1 MRNEWQEPP
10 VSTLERGRR
19 MQKILIIDDDEGVC
33 YSLARLLSNDE
44 RRVTAV
50 QTPDAGFEAM
60 RGEDPDLLLL
70 DVKIP
75 GADGLELLRN
85 IRKQRP
91 RQLVVMMTAHGTTE
105 TAIEATKRGAF
116 DYLMK
121 PFDSETLINVVDR
134 ALTTARLNKR
144 VGGGV
149 EDMLEKKASGAEKT
163 VFSDRII
170 GKSAV
175 MQDVYKRIGQ
185 VAPREVPVLIRGESG
200 TGKELVARAL
210 WQHSQRS
217 SGPFLAVNCAAI
229 PENLLEGELFGHE
242 KGSFTG
248 AESRKLGKFEQ
259 ADEGTLFLDEVG
271 DMSIATQAK
280 ILRVLQNSTF
290 ERVGGTETI
299 KADVRILAAT
309 HQNLEKLIKE
319 GKFREDLYYRL
330 RVVEIVLP
338 PLRERRE
345 DIPEIVK
352 YLLVRHREALSSEA
366 TNVSQKAMDTLLGYE
381 WPGNIRQLE
390 NVMRRA
396 MVLCHGSIINTDN
409 LDFGPEAARAAA
421 EQAPSVTAQAAPAA
435 TASSNGGGA
444 PQTAAAGPSIT
455 LTDMD
460 NLVER
465 LLSSGKA
472 CLIEDMERLLIGR
485 ALEKLNG
492 NQLQTAKLLG
502 ITRNTLRSRIEKYG
516 LRPKVKV
523 M

>member
-1 MRNEWQEPP
+1 
-10 VSTLERGRR
+10 

-60 RGEDPDLLLL
+60 RGEDPDLVLL

-75 GADGLELLRN
+75 GSDGLELLRN

-121 PFDSETLINVVDR
+121 PFDSETLLGVVDR

-144 VGGGV
+144 VGGAV
-149 EDMLEKKASGAEKT
+149 EDLIERKANGADKALAFT
-163 VFSDRII
+163 DRII
-170 GKSAV
+170 GKSNA

-299 KADVRILAAT
+299 KVNVRILAAT

-338 PLRERRE
+338 PLRDRRE

-352 YLLVRHREALSSEA
+352 YLLLRHREALSSEA
-366 TNVSQKAMDTLLGYE
+366 TSVSQKATETLLAYD

-390 NVMRRA
+390 NVIRRA
-396 MVLCHGSIINTDN
+396 MVLCHGSIINGDN
-409 LDFGPEAARAAA
+409 LDFGPEARPSPYNT
-421 EQAPSVTAQAAPAA
+421 PSVTAQSAPA
-435 TASSNGGGA
+435 SVV
-444 PQTAAAGPSIT
+444 TAAAAAPVSPT
-455 LTDMD
+455 LNDMD
-460 NLVER
+460 DLIER

>member
-1 MRNEWQEPP
+1 
-10 VSTLERGRR
+10 

-33 YSLARLLSNDE
+33 YSLARLLSSED

-50 QTPDAGFEAM
+50 QTPEAGLEAL
-60 RGEDPDLLLL
+60 RGEDPDVVLL

-75 GADGLELLRN
+75 GADGLELLKI

-105 TAIEATKRGAF
+105 TAIEAMKRGAY

-121 PFDSETLINVVDR
+121 PFDSENLLSVVNK
-134 ALTTARLNKR
+134 ALDNARLNQR
-144 VGGGV
+144 VAAGIDGK
-149 EDMLEKKASGAEKT
+149 EAKKGPQDRAG
-163 VFSDRII
+163 FSDRII
-170 GKSAV
+170 GKSAA
-175 MQDVYKRIGQ
+175 MQEVYKKIGQ
-185 VAPREVPVLIRGESG
+185 VASREVPVMIRGESG

-210 WQHSQRS
+210 WQHSARS
-217 SGPFLAVNCAAI
+217 DKPFLAVNCAAI

-248 AESRKLGKFEQ
+248 ADSRRLGKFEQ

-280 ILRVLQNSTF
+280 ILRVLQSNTF

-299 KADVRILAAT
+299 KVDVRIIAAT
-309 HQNLEKLIKE
+309 HQNLEKLIAE

-330 RVVEIVLP
+330 RVMEILLP

-345 DIPEIVK
+345 DVPEIVRF
-352 YLLVRHREALSSEA
+352 LLQRHREALNSEA
-366 TNVSQKAMDTLLGYE
+366 ANVSPRAMDQLMNCD

-390 NVMRRA
+390 NVIRRA
-396 MVLCHGSIINTDN
+396 MVLCNGSMIGTEH
-409 LDFGPEAARAAA
+409 LEFGPDSSRYD
-421 EQAPSVTAQAAPAA
+421 QSKPSVTAQGSTLGNIAPPPPTAAV
-435 TASSNGGGA
+435 ASHGGG
-444 PQTAAAGPSIT
+444 GINME
-455 LTDMD
+455 DMD
-460 NLVER
+460 HLVER
-465 LLSSGKA
+465 LLSSGRA
-472 CLIEDMERLLIGR
+472 ALIEEMERLLIGR
-485 ALEKLNG
+485 ALERLNG

>member
-1 MRNEWQEPP
+1 
-10 VSTLERGRR
+10 

-33 YSLARLLSNDE
+33 YSLARLLSNDD

-50 QTPDAGFEAM
+50 QTPEAGFEAM
-60 RGEDPDLLLL
+60 RGEDPDLVLL

-75 GADGLELLRN
+75 GADGLELLRS

-105 TAIEATKRGAF
+105 TAIEAMKRGAY

-121 PFDSETLINVVDR
+121 PFNSDILNSVVVK
-134 ALTTARLNKR
+134 ALDNARLNKR
-144 VGGGV
+144 VSTGLENV
-149 EDMLEKKASGAEKT
+149 LEKKTASADKST
-163 VFSDRII
+163 HTDRII
-170 GKSAV
+170 GQSV
-175 MQDVYKRIGQ
+175 TMHDVCKKIGQ

-210 WQHSQRS
+210 WQHSKRAPK
-217 SGPFLAVNCAAI
+217 PFLAVNCAAI

-280 ILRVLQNSTF
+280 ILRVLQNNTF

-299 KADVRILAAT
+299 KVDVRILAAT
-309 HQNLEKLIKE
+309 HQNLERLVKE

-330 RVVEIVLP
+330 RVMEITLP
-338 PLRERRE
+338 PLRERRD

-352 YLLVRHREALSSEA
+352 YFLSRHREALVSEA
-366 TNVSQKAMDTLLGYE
+366 TGISPKAMEALMAYD

-390 NVMRRA
+390 NVIRRA
-396 MVLCHGSIINTDN
+396 MVMCNGSIVNIDH
-409 LDFGPEAARAAA
+409 LEFGPESERAEEARRAT
-421 EQAPSVTAQAAPAA
+421 VTAQSAP
-435 TASSNGGGA
+435 GA
-444 PQTAAAGPSIT
+444 LQPALAGSLPPIPSPD
-455 LTDMD
+455 DMD
-460 NLVER
+460 HLVER

-472 CLIEDMERLLIGR
+472 ALIEDMEKLLIGR

>member
-1 MRNEWQEPP
+1 
-10 VSTLERGRR
+10 

-33 YSLARLLSNDE
+33 YSLARLLSSED

-50 QTPDAGFEAM
+50 QTPEAGLEAL
-60 RGEDPDLLLL
+60 RGEDPDVVLL

-75 GADGLELLRN
+75 GADGLELLKI

-105 TAIEATKRGAF
+105 TAIEAMKRGAY

-121 PFDSETLINVVDR
+121 PFDSENLLSVVNK
-134 ALTTARLNKR
+134 ALDNARLNQR
-144 VGGGV
+144 VAAGIDGK
-149 EDMLEKKASGAEKT
+149 EAKKGPQDRAG
-163 VFSDRII
+163 FSDRII
-170 GKSAV
+170 GKSSA
-175 MQDVYKRIGQ
+175 MQEVYKKIGQ
-185 VAPREVPVLIRGESG
+185 VASREVPVMIRGESG

-210 WQHSQRS
+210 WQHSARS
-217 SGPFLAVNCAAI
+217 DKPFLAVNCAAI

-248 AESRKLGKFEQ
+248 ADSRRLGKFEQ

-280 ILRVLQNSTF
+280 ILRVLQSNTF

-299 KADVRILAAT
+299 KVDVRIIAAT
-309 HQNLEKLIKE
+309 HQNLEKLISE

-330 RVVEIVLP
+330 RVMEIILP

-345 DIPEIVK
+345 DVPEIVRF
-352 YLLVRHREALSSEA
+352 LLQRHREALNSEA
-366 TNVSQKAMDTLLGYE
+366 ANVSPRAMDQLMNCD

-390 NVMRRA
+390 NVIRRA
-396 MVLCHGSIINTDN
+396 MVLCNGSMIGTEH
-409 LDFGPEAARAAA
+409 LEFGPDSSRYD
-421 EQAPSVTAQAAPAA
+421 QSKPSVTAQGSSLNHSVPVPTPAVAA
-435 TASSNGGGA
+435 SHGSGG
-444 PQTAAAGPSIT
+444 INME
-455 LTDMD
+455 DMD
-460 NLVER
+460 HLVER
-465 LLSSGKA
+465 LLSSGRA
-472 CLIEDMERLLIGR
+472 ALIEEMERLLIGR
-485 ALEKLNG
+485 ALERLNG

>member
-1 MRNEWQEPP
+1 
-10 VSTLERGRR
+10 
-19 MQKILIIDDDEGVC
+19 
-33 YSLARLLSNDE
+33 
-44 RRVTAV
+44 
-50 QTPDAGFEAM
+50 M
-60 RGEDPDLLLL
+60 RGEDPDLVML

-75 GADGLELLRN
+75 GADGLELLKN

-105 TAIEATKRGAF
+105 TAIEAMKRGAY

-121 PFDSETLINVVDR
+121 PFDSDILANVVNK
-134 ALTTARLNKR
+134 ALNTSRLNKR
-144 VGGGV
+144 VSTV
-149 EDMLEKKASGAEKT
+149 IDEPEKKTNGTDKGAP
-163 VFSDRII
+163 SDRII
-170 GKSAV
+170 GKSPA

-210 WQHSQRS
+210 WQHSRRA

-271 DMSIATQAK
+271 DMSVATQAK

-290 ERVGGTETI
+290 ERVGGSETI
-299 KADVRILAAT
+299 KVDVRILAAT

-345 DIPEIVK
+345 DIPEMVN
-352 YLLVRHREALSSEA
+352 YLLARHREALSSEA
-366 TNVSQKAMDTLLGYE
+366 SSVSQKALEALVSYD

-390 NVMRRA
+390 NVIRRA
-396 MVLCHGSIINTDN
+396 MVLCNGNTINTDS
-409 LDFGPEAARAAA
+409 LDFGPEAARSGMNVSPVSSSSATMPPVA
-421 EQAPSVTAQAAPAA
+421 SVDGIA
-435 TASSNGGGA
+435 ASSS
-444 PQTAAAGPSIT
+444 PSLSISPN
-455 LTDMD
+455 DMD
-460 NLVER
+460 DLVER
-465 LLSSGKA
+465 LLSSGKSA
-472 CLIEDMERLLIGR
+472 LIEDMERLLIGR

>member
-1 MRNEWQEPP
+1 
-10 VSTLERGRR
+10 

-33 YSLARLLSNDE
+33 YSLARLLSSED

-50 QTPDAGFEAM
+50 QTPEAGLEAL
-60 RGEDPDLLLL
+60 RGEDPDVVLL

-75 GADGLELLRN
+75 GADGLELLKI

-105 TAIEATKRGAF
+105 TAIEAMKRGAY

-121 PFDSETLINVVDR
+121 PFDSENLLSVVNKAMDN
-134 ALTTARLNKR
+134 ARLNQR
-144 VGGGV
+144 VAAGI
-149 EDMLEKKASGAEKT
+149 DSKDAKKIAPDRAG
-163 VFSDRII
+163 FSDRII
-170 GKSAV
+170 GKSTA
-175 MQDVYKRIGQ
+175 MQEVYKKIGQ
-185 VAPREVPVLIRGESG
+185 VASREVPVMIRGESG

-210 WQHSQRS
+210 WQHSARS
-217 SGPFLAVNCAAI
+217 DKPFLAVNCAAI

-248 AESRKLGKFEQ
+248 ADSRRLGKFEQ

-280 ILRVLQNSTF
+280 ILRVLQSNTF

-299 KADVRILAAT
+299 KVDVRIIAAT
-309 HQNLEKLIKE
+309 HQNLEKLIAE

-330 RVVEIVLP
+330 RVMEIILP

-345 DIPEIVK
+345 DVPEIVRF
-352 YLLVRHREALSSEA
+352 LLQRHREALNSEA
-366 TNVSQKAMDTLLGYE
+366 ANVSPRAMDQLMNYD

-390 NVMRRA
+390 NVIRRA
-396 MVLCHGSIINTDN
+396 MVLCNGSTIGTEH
-409 LDFGPEAARAAA
+409 LEFGPDSSRYD
-421 EQAPSVTAQAAPAA
+421 QSKPSVTAQGSTLAGTVPAPAVST
-435 TASSNGGGA
+435 TAPHNGGGM
-444 PQTAAAGPSIT
+444 SME
-455 LTDMD
+455 DMD
-460 NLVER
+460 HLVER
-465 LLSSGKA
+465 LLSSGRTA
-472 CLIEDMERLLIGR
+472 LIEEMERLLIGR
-485 ALEKLNG
+485 ALERLNG

>member
-1 MRNEWQEPP
+1 ME
-10 VSTLERGRR
+10 
-19 MQKILIIDDDEGVC
+19 KILIIDDDEGVC
-33 YSLARLLSNDE
+33 YSLARLLASDE

-60 RGEDPDLLLL
+60 RGEDPDLVML

-85 IRKQRP
+85 IKKQRP

-105 TAIEATKRGAF
+105 TAIEAMKRGAY

-121 PFDSETLINVVDR
+121 PFDAEALGAVVNK
-134 ALTTARLNKR
+134 ALATARLNKR
-144 VGGGV
+144 VGST
-149 EDMLEKKASGAEKT
+149 LEEGPRKTAAEKMA
-163 VFSDRII
+163 FSDRII
-170 GKSAV
+170 GKSAA
-175 MQDVYKRIGQ
+175 MQEVYKKIGQ

-210 WQHSQRS
+210 WQHSRRAEKA
-217 SGPFLAVNCAAI
+217 FLAVNCAAI

-242 KGSFTG
+242 RGSFTG

-259 ADEGTLFLDEVG
+259 ADGGTLFLDEVG
-271 DMSIATQAK
+271 DMTVATQAK

-299 KADVRILAAT
+299 KVDVRILAAT
-309 HQNLEKLIKE
+309 HQNLEKLIKD

-330 RVVEIVLP
+330 RVMEITLP
-338 PLRERRE
+338 PLRERRD
-345 DIPEIVK
+345 DIPEICK
-352 YLLVRHREALSSEA
+352 YMLSRHREALSSEA
-366 TNVSQKAMDTLLGYE
+366 NSISARAMDALLAYD

-390 NVMRRA
+390 NVIRRA
-396 MVLCHGSIINTDN
+396 MVLCNGSILNVES
-409 LDFGPEAARAAA
+409 LDFGPSAGARGNGAAH
-421 EQAPSVTAQAAPAA
+421 PAAPAPA
-435 TASSNGGGA
+435 YTPGPGA
-444 PQTAAAGPSIT
+444 PAAALGPSPMT
-455 LTDMD
+455 SGDMEA
-460 NLVER
+460 LIER
-465 LLSSGKA
+465 LLASGKA
-472 CLIEDMERLLIGR
+472 SLIEDMERLLIGR

>member
-1 MRNEWQEPP
+1 
-10 VSTLERGRR
+10 

-33 YSLARLLSNDE
+33 YSLARLLSNDD

-60 RGEDPDLLLL
+60 RGEDPDLVLL

-105 TAIEATKRGAF
+105 TAIEAMKRGAY

-121 PFDSETLINVVDR
+121 PFDSEILNSVVSK
-134 ALTTARLNKR
+134 ALDNARLNKR
-144 VGGGV
+144 VSTGLENV
-149 EDMLEKKASGAEKT
+149 LEKKTASSDKNT
-163 VFSDRII
+163 YTDRII
-170 GKSAV
+170 GQSV
-175 MQDVYKRIGQ
+175 SMHDVCKKIGQ

-210 WQHSQRS
+210 WQHSTRANK
-217 SGPFLAVNCAAI
+217 PFLAVNCAAI

-280 ILRVLQNSTF
+280 ILRVLQSNTF

-299 KADVRILAAT
+299 KVDVRILAAT
-309 HQNLEKLIKE
+309 HQNLERLVKE

-330 RVVEIVLP
+330 RVMEITLP
-338 PLRERRE
+338 PLRERRD

-352 YLLVRHREALSSEA
+352 YFLSRHREALVSEA
-366 TNVSQKAMDTLLGYE
+366 TGISPKAMEALMAHD

-390 NVMRRA
+390 NVIRRA
-396 MVLCHGSIINTDN
+396 MVMCNGSIVNIDH
-409 LDFGPEAARAAA
+409 LEFGPDGARADDSR
-421 EQAPSVTAQAAPAA
+421 PTVTAQAATSAAPTNGHSTPSSPA
-435 TASSNGGGA
+435 
-444 PQTAAAGPSIT
+444 PD
-455 LTDMD
+455 DMD
-460 NLVER
+460 HLVER
-465 LLSSGKA
+465 LLCSGKTA
-472 CLIEDMERLLIGR
+472 LIEDMEKLLIGR